1 MSRADII
8 AVIVGGP
15 LFALSLVALMT
26 FGSLV
31 LGG

>member
-1 MSRADII
+1 MTRADIL

-15 LFALSLVALMT
+15 LFALSLV
-26 FGSLV
+26 SLLLVGGAV

>member
-1 MSRADII
+1 MTRADIL

-15 LFALSLVALMT
+15 LFALSLVALMVV
-26 FGSLV
+26 GGAV